1 MNGGTLRFW
10 EAQYDVEMQLTG
22 DSPNMMNS
30 PHGWSAWNI
39 YALFNLYELTGDQQ
53 YLERG
58 MNALGSCAQLMGIEG
73 TLRWAFIADPYRKTG
88 LWV

>member
-1 MNGGTLRFW
+1 MNYHTSHQQSIIPDSRMNGGTLRFW

-58 MNALGSCAQLMGIEG
+58 MNAMAPAHS
-73 TLRWAFIADPYRKTG
+73 
-88 LWV
+88 